1 MPVNTRRS
9 TEGIDRGQKLH
20 TINDLSKNENVVL
33 SQVSEESQVFQKNKG
48 KVKTYVVINIGAK
61 TVPPRNL
68 ILGRLRDKVDEELSN
83 SENQAM
89 MDSFEQEIDS
99 LLRHCESKPF
109 KHKRKKYEKSW
120 RRMFKSQRK

>member
-9 TEGIDRGQKLH
+9 IEGIDRGQKLH

-83 SENQAM
+83 SEDQAM

-109 KHKRKKYEKSW
+109 KHKRKKIRKKLEKNV
-120 RRMFKSQRK
+120 